1 VLEFPAISGQN
12 AAIANVLYWGRRPW
26 LSEQAI
32 QEVSANGMTFRS
44 RAAGL
49 DNASGEAVILLH
61 GFPET
66 SIMWASLIAELSDEG
81 YRCIAPDQ
89 RGYSPGARPDGIEAY
104 TYDKLTSDVVALA
117 DAQGFQRFH
126 LIGHDWGSVIGWAVM
141 HLYPD
146 RIQSWT
152 AMSVPHVDAFRS
164 AIADDPDQQQR
175 SQYLGLFMLPGEA
188 EKILTANDFTGLRA
202 VYSSIPEDQ
211 AEEYL
216 LVFSQPGALTAALN
230 WYRANSR
237 LLDQSDP
244 AVTFGPVS
252 HPTLLLWGNQDIA
265 VGRASVER
273 TAPYMRGPYRLVEL
287 NAGHWLAQEEP
298 ERVHHEIH
306 EHLGA
311 NRMPGS
317 L

>member
-1 VLEFPAISGQN
+1 
-12 AAIANVLYWGRRPW
+12 
-26 LSEQAI
+26 LSEQMI
-32 QEVSANGMTFRS
+32 LEISANEMTFRT
-44 RAAGL
+44 RVGGL
-49 DNASGEAVILLH
+49 DDACGEPVILLH

-66 SIMWASLIAELSDEG
+66 SIMWANLIAQLADDG
-81 YRCIAPDQ
+81 YRCFAPDQ
-89 RGYSPGARPDGIEAY
+89 RGYSPGARPGKIEAY
-104 TYDKLTSDVVALA
+104 TYDKLASDVVALA

-126 LIGHDWGSVIGWAVM
+126 LIGHDWGSVIGWALLR
-141 HLYPD
+141 HYPD

-175 SQYLGLFMLPGEA
+175 SQYISVFLVAGEA
-188 EKILTANDFTGLRA
+188 ETMLTGNDFAGLRA

-237 LLDQSDP
+237 LLDPSDP
-244 AVTFGPVS
+244 AVAFGPVS

-265 VGRASVER
+265 VGRVAVER
-273 TAPYMRGPYRLVEL
+273 TAPYMRGSYRFIEL
-287 NAGHWLAQEEP
+287 DAGHWLAQEEP
-298 ERVHHEIH
+298 ERVHHEIR

-311 NRMPGS
+311 NRMPGHLIPS
-317 L
+317 